1 MRSRVG
7 ISISIVVVF
16 LVLVAAAC
24 GETTATPTST
34 PPPEPT
40 PTEPAAP
47 ATAKVTGTVTYRERI
62 ALTPD
67 AAVEVKLVDVSRA
80 DAPAITI
87 REHIIS
93 NPGQVPI
100 DFEIEYDPAEIDQR
114 FTYAVQVRIT
124 DGGRLAFINGTSYQV
139 ITRDSP
145 THVDMVLV
153 RVGATAPPEPTMVEV
168 PAPIDSVEIN
178 IAESLPPQ
186 YFVAVK
192 SGLPNACYEF
202 DRYEVDRDGETVRI
216 TVTNLK
222 PEEPMMCAEIYGT
235 VESNIALGI
244 DFDGGKT
251 YTVYVNDVT
260 ETFVAQGTGAQ
271 PEQPEGPTMVSVLAP
286 VQSVEV
292 NVSESAPTDYS
303 LTVLSTLPQG
313 TSCSSF
319 DGYEVDGDQTT
330 FSVTV
335 TNLEVAPGQLV
346 PCTADFGYTET
357 EIALGSDLTA
367 GETYTVVVNG
377 EVTNSF
383 LARDERTTGW
393 VVQASPIE
401 TVEVVVSD
409 AEPAQ
414 YSLNVVSRLPR
425 GSSCSAFNG
434 YDIVRQFAN
443 TIEVGVT
450 HLEVAEN
457 NVPCTRDLPVVE
469 TEIPLGANLVSGEE
483 YTVTVNN
490 QFSET
495 FTAR

>member
-1 MRSRVG
+1 M
-7 ISISIVVVF
+7 
-16 LVLVAAAC
+16 
-24 GETTATPTST
+24 
-34 PPPEPT
+34 
-40 PTEPAAP
+40 
-47 ATAKVTGTVTYRERI
+47 
-62 ALTPD
+62 
-67 AAVEVKLVDVSRA
+67 EVK
-80 DAPAITI
+80 
-87 REHIIS
+87 
-93 NPGQVPI
+93 
-100 DFEIEYDPAEIDQR
+100 
-114 FTYAVQVRIT
+114 
-124 DGGRLAFINGTSYQV
+124 
-139 ITRDSP
+139 
-145 THVDMVLV
+145 
-153 RVGATAPPEPTMVEV
+153 
-168 PAPIDSVEIN
+168 
-178 IAESLPPQ
+178 
-186 YFVAVK
+186 
-192 SGLPNACYEF
+192 
-202 DRYEVDRDGETVRI
+202 
-216 TVTNLK
+216 
-222 PEEPMMCAEIYGT
+222 
-235 VESNIALGI
+235 
-244 DFDGGKT
+244 
-251 YTVYVNDVT
+251 
-260 ETFVAQGTGAQ
+260 
-271 PEQPEGPTMVSVLAP
+271 
-286 VQSVEV
+286 
-292 NVSESAPTDYS
+292 VSESAPPDYS

-319 DGYEVDGDQTT
+319 DGYEVDGGQTT

-367 GETYTVVVNG
+367 GETYTVAVNG

-409 AEPAQ
+409 VEPAQ

-483 YTVTVNN
+483 YTVTVND

>member
-7 ISISIVVVF
+7 ISTSIVVVF

-47 ATAKVTGTVTYRERI
+47 STAKVTGTVTYRERI
-62 ALTPD
+62 ALTRD

-87 REHIIS
+87 GEHIIF

-178 IAESLPPQ
+178 IAESFPPQ

-222 PEEPMMCAEIYGT
+222 PEEPMMCAEIYGA
-235 VESNIALGI
+235 VESNITLGI

-271 PEQPEGPTMVSVLAP
+271 PEQPEGPTMVSV
-286 VQSVEV
+286 
-292 NVSESAPTDYS
+292 
-303 LTVLSTLPQG
+303 
-313 TSCSSF
+313 
-319 DGYEVDGDQTT
+319 
-330 FSVTV
+330 
-335 TNLEVAPGQLV
+335 PG
-346 PCTADFGYTET
+346 
-357 EIALGSDLTA
+357 A
-367 GETYTVVVNG
+367 GPKRGG
-377 EVTNSF
+377 EG
-383 LARDERTTGW
+383 L
-393 VVQASPIE
+393 
-401 TVEVVVSD
+401 
-409 AEPAQ
+409 
-414 YSLNVVSRLPR
+414 
-425 GSSCSAFNG
+425 
-434 YDIVRQFAN
+434 
-443 TIEVGVT
+443 
-450 HLEVAEN
+450 
-457 NVPCTRDLPVVE
+457 
-469 TEIPLGANLVSGEE
+469 
-483 YTVTVNN
+483 
-490 QFSET
+490 
-495 FTAR
+495 